1 MYSNP
6 DGIHINAES
15 QRRFGLRYYEAFNKK
30 KHITAPLPDEF
41 QQVEELLSREHTS
54 SEKQYIA
61 PEKFT
66 SGKISLEEV
75 METMK

>member
-1 MYSNP
+1 MTWQ
-6 DGIHINAES
+6 GELTS
-15 QRRFGLRYYEAFNKK
+15 QQQKVSTALLENFNKK